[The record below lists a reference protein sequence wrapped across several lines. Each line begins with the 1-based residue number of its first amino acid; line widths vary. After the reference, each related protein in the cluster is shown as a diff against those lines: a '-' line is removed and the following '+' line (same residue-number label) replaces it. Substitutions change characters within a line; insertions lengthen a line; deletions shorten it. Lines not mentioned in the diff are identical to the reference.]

1 MSIFDEILKWSPIIQ
16 GALGSALFA
25 LILWALKI
33 LFSFLHKKT
42 TSFNQKTQLNKL
54 QSDLIRYT
62 ALESGNLNSNTL
74 ALVGLLYFAFSYF
87 IKAIICLC
95 VGVLLSTFF
104 PMFKEISFLFALY
117 FLYLA
122 LDSVKTGKSEKNYSE
137 TITELTLKIDKI
149 KQKQLST

>member
-1 MSIFDEILKWSPIIQ
+1 MTIIDEILKLSPIIQ

-33 LFSFLHKKT
+33 TFGFLHKKT
-42 TSFNQKTQLNKL
+42 ISFNQNNLLNKY

-62 ALESGNLNSNTL
+62 ALESGDVNSNTL
-74 ALVGLLYFAFSYF
+74 AMVGLLYFAFSDF
-87 IKAIICLC
+87 IKAIISLC
-95 VGVLLSTFF
+95 VGVLFSSIF

-122 LDSVKTGKSEKNYSE
+122 LDSVKVAKSEKTYAENIE
-137 TITELTLKIDKI
+137 ELKAKIDAL
-149 KQKQLST
+149 KQQ